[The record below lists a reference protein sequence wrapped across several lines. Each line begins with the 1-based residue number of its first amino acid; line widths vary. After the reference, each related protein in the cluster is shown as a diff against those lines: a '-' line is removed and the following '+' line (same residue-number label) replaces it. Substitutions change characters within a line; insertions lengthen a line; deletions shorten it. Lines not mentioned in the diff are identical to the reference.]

1 MQEIWF
7 EGYGRMGYFVGLYG
21 ALRHK
26 AAICHQWQI
35 FSWQNWQEAI
45 IMQSCK
51 GKFSFDTNIF
61 YLQQEIVRCQG
72 GRSWSLKVR
81 CLSESSDPQFLVNL
95 SLAVIYFWKGFQWKA
110 SWFSRKKKAKKALVP
125 WVSLFSLVSLLAIDV
140 KVYPCP

>member
-1 MQEIWF
+1 MSTMLASLDRYRAFVDCGGYDLKGCQLEVVQYIIHYMQEIWF
-7 EGYGRMGYFVGLYG
+7 EGYGPMGYFVGLYG

-45 IMQSCK
+45 IMQCCK

-72 GRSWSLKVR
+72 GRSWSLNVR
-81 CLSESSDPQFLVNL
+81 CLSESRDPQFLVNSKFIAPGNTQL
-95 SLAVIYFWKGFQWKA
+95 RRV
-110 SWFSRKKKAKKALVP
+110 
-125 WVSLFSLVSLLAIDV
+125 
-140 KVYPCP
+140 